1 MSRRNPFMNE
11 VDCNTKNNQCSDV
24 AQNHHH
30 LAYEDLTGHPGSGTS
45 DGSFSGKMKFLC
57 SFSGRI
63 FPRPNDG
70 KLRYVGGETKIIS
83 IRKNITYIE
92 LMRKTS
98 GICNQAHTINYQLPG
113 EDLDALISLSSD
125 EDLRHMIEEYHNLK
139 RSSQRLRI
147 FLVSSSDGEGS
158 CSLDSKT
165 TQQGDVDQYVVV
177 VNGMFDPSNQRSSS
191 RESLASQRGSNLD
204 GSPTIQ
210 RDSPSSH
217 YRAEKRSEGSSTNLK
232 FRPSKS

>member
-1 MSRRNPFMNE
+1 
-11 VDCNTKNNQCSDV
+11 
-24 AQNHHH
+24 
-30 LAYEDLTGHPGSGTS
+30 
-45 DGSFSGKMKFLC
+45 
-57 SFSGRI
+57 
-63 FPRPNDG
+63 
-70 KLRYVGGETKIIS
+70 
-83 IRKNITYIE
+83 
-92 LMRKTS
+92 
-98 GICNQAHTINYQLPG
+98 
-113 EDLDALISLSSD
+113 
-125 EDLRHMIEEYHNLK
+125 MIEEYPNLK

-177 VNGMFDPSNQRSSS
+177 VNGMFDPSHQRSSS

-217 YRAEKRSEGSSTNLK
+217 HRAEKRSEGSSTNLK
-232 FRPSKS
+232 FAFKS